1 VTKMMPRTPHSLRT
15 RGGLYSIMINQAV
28 DAFPFLHAYGVGM
41 GVFKDY
47 ELTKRNE
54 LFIYSRFLLRNCLDL
69 EIESAYQSM
78 ALFSRKCLNHRLFYV
93 STEYISDIYPYFFEM
108 RKHRT
113 VMPKHVPIGAFIVAG
128 LLRGSR
134 VLVSEA
140 TKPHAL
146 IGVYKSDFNAHI
158 KFLHKWYD
166 LPMPDLDQIQMKG
179 KITIRHRIAECSY
192 AIENGE
198 HYGDIRE

>member
-1 VTKMMPRTPHSLRT
+1 
-15 RGGLYSIMINQAV
+15 MINQAV

-108 RKHRT
+108 
-113 VMPKHVPIGAFIVAG
+113 
-128 LLRGSR
+128 
-134 VLVSEA
+134 
-140 TKPHAL
+140 
-146 IGVYKSDFNAHI
+146 
-158 KFLHKWYD
+158 
-166 LPMPDLDQIQMKG
+166 
-179 KITIRHRIAECSY
+179 
-192 AIENGE
+192 
-198 HYGDIRE
+198 